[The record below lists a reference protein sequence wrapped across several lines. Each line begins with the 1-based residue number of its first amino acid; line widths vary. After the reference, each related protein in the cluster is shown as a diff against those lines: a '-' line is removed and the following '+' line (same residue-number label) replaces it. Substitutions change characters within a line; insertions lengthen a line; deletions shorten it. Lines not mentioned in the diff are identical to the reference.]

1 MFFTSKFIN
10 YASAMTAL
18 SVFWFLQSIPL
29 KSHPGNSRSTKCHH
43 PLRCCCPIT
52 TASSPFLSI
61 DCLFLTAS
69 NGNRKRSNSLRNFL
83 CNSRAKYHSNLGKMR
98 TRTDLNFSSFPFF
111 SWFGKFLRFCERTI
125 SRRIRFLKEEDK
137 LNLGKAM

>member
-18 SVFWFLQSIPL
+18 LMFWFPQSIL
-29 KSHPGNSRSTKCHH
+29 TKSHPGNSRFMRCHH
-43 PLRCCCPIT
+43 LHRCCCPIT

-61 DCLFLTAS
+61 DCLYLTAS
-69 NGNRKRSNSLRNFL
+69 NGNQKRSNSLRSFL
-83 CNSRAKYHSNLGKMR
+83 CNSEAKYRSNLGKML
-98 TRTDLNFSSFPFF
+98 TRTDLNSLSFPFF
-111 SWFGKFLRFCERTI
+111 SWFGKFLRFCERTTF
-125 SRRIRFLKEEDK
+125 RRIGSLKKEDK